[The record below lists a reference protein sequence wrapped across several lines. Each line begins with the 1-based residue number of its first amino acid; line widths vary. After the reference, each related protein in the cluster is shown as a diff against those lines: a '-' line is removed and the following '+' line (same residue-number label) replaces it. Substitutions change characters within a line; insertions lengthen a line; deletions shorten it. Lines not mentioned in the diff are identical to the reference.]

1 MYEDIRKEIELAW
14 EDRSL
19 LGSASVKEA
28 IRETISLLDEGKIRV
43 AERSGSDWVVNQW
56 IKKGVILYFPIQQMS
71 VIEAGPFEF
80 HDKIA
85 L

>member
-1 MYEDIRKEIELAW
+1 M
-14 EDRSL
+14 
-19 LGSASVKEA
+19 
-28 IRETISLLDEGKIRV
+28 DEGKIRV

-56 IKKGVILYFPIQQMS
+56 IKKGVILYFPIQEMS

-85 L
+85 LKRDYGRLGVRVVPHAVARRP